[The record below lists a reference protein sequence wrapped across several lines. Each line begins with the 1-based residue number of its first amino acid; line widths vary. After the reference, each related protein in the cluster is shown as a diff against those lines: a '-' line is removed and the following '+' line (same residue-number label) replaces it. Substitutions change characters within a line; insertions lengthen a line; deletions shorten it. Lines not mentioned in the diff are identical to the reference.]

1 LAQADHNTQGSHGS
15 HMAIQFIISMVQFN
29 VPEWLEVNFTFNMGQ
44 KGRITSI
51 PNNSYKNVKG
61 EAGNL
66 YSRYP

>member
-1 LAQADHNTQGSHGS
+1 LAQADQNTQGSQG
-15 HMAIQFIISMVQFN
+15 MAIQFIISMVQFN
-29 VPEWLEVNFTFNMGQ
+29 LPEWLEVNFTFNMRQ